1 MYGPRRGLSGSDCSG
16 NDRPRGTAHRLQIP
30 RRHTGNCRAACHRI
44 RAPGIGQDIRVIA
57 RFKGVVPGQV
67 VGDPVPDGGRCGK
80 DMHHGPGLW
89 VGIEAACGNIDCIA
103 IAG

>member
-1 MYGPRRGLSGSDCSG
+1 MGRGAGFLAAIAVAMIGHAERR
-16 NDRPRGTAHRLQIP
+16 
-30 RRHTGNCRAACHRI
+30 TGFKFRAATQATAAQ
-44 RAPGIGQDIRVIA
+44 RATGFGRRGIGQDIRVIA